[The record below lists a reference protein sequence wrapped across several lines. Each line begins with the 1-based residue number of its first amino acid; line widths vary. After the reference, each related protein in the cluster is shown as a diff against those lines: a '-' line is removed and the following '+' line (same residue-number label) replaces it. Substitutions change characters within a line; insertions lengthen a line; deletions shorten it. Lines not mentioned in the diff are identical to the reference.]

1 MRQVQVLPLDLAEIA
16 TLPEAAATA
25 KSFFGEVG
33 ILTTP
38 SWLQCV
44 FFFLWLLWYAI
55 ARLVTSG

>member
-1 MRQVQVLPLDLAEIA
+1 MRQVQVLPLDLAELA

-33 ILTTP
+33 ILTTS

-44 FFFLWLLWYAI
+44 FFFYGSYG
-55 ARLVTSG
+55 THS